1 MRAKK
6 VQFDVT
12 YINLLDKP
20 KWFLDISPH
29 GKVPLLMVEDRVLFE
44 SNAIAEYLDEVVP
57 PQLHPVDPIKKAH
70 NRAWTDFVPEFAKVL
85 GAIGYSKSLDEMN
98 EALLNAPKVLA
109 KIEEALINQDEYGPF
124 FNGKKLCL
132 VDAAYAPFLQRY
144 RLIDKM
150 LNNNVLKN
158 FPHINSWT
166 DNLLSDERVILAVPD
181 NFEEEFLASLIRRKT
196 YASSFIKDSNLA
208 AE

>member
-1 MRAKK
+1 
-6 VQFDVT
+6 
-12 YINLLDKP
+12 
-20 KWFLDISPH
+20 
-29 GKVPLLMVEDRVLFE
+29 
-44 SNAIAEYLDEVVP
+44 
-57 PQLHPVDPIKKAH
+57 
-70 NRAWTDFVPEFAKVL
+70 
-85 GAIGYSKSLDEMN
+85 MN

-158 FPHINSWT
+158 FPRINSWA

-196 YASSFIKDSNLA
+196 YAASFIKDSNLA

>member
-1 MRAKK
+1 MRAKI

-29 GKVPLLMVEDRVLFE
+29 GKVPLLIVEDKVLFE

-57 PQLHPVDPIKKAH
+57 PQLHPMDPIKKAH
-70 NRAWTDFVPEFAKVL
+70 NRAWTDFVPQFAKAL
-85 GAIGYSKSLDEMN
+85 GAIGYSKNLDEMN
-98 EALLNAPKVLA
+98 EAILNAHKALE
-109 KIEEALINQDEYGPF
+109 KIEGALINRDEHGPF

-144 RLIDKM
+144 RLIDKL
-150 LNNNVLKN
+150 LNNKVLKD
-158 FPHINSWT
+158 FPYTDSWA
-166 DNLLSDERVILAVPD
+166 DNLLSDERVVLAVPD
-181 NFEEEFLASLIRRKT
+181 NFEEEFFASLIRRKT
-196 YASSFIKDSNLA
+196 YAGSFIKDSNIA